1 MKLESLSISNGFLNE
16 KHGKYASDSLKLL
29 NVPIISPHLM
39 WGELPSKT
47 VSLALIMQD
56 YDAIPVC
63 GFSWIHW
70 LVANIDPALN
80 GLPENSSRELKGLVQ
95 GKNSL
100 ASKQICGDQPDE
112 VINFYGGPRPPDKDH
127 DYQFELFALDT
138 SLDLSTGFR
147 MNDLLK
153 AMEGHVIDNVRLIG
167 KYKA

>member
-1 MKLESLSISNGFLNE
+1 MKIESLSFSNGYLND
-16 KHGKYASDSLKLL
+16 KHGKYASDDLKLL
-29 NVPIISPHLM
+29 NVPIVSPHLR
-39 WGELPSKT
+39 WSDLPKNT
-47 VSLALIMQD
+47 ISLALIMQD

-70 LVANIDPALN
+70 IVANIDPAIKE
-80 GLPENSSRELKGLVQ
+80 LPENASRELKDLVQ

-112 VINFYGGPRPPDKDH
+112 VVNFYGGPRPPDKDH
-127 DYQFELFALDT
+127 EYQFELFALDT
-138 SLDLSTGFR
+138 RLDLPIGFR

-153 AMEGHVIDNVRLIG
+153 AMEGHILDNAKIIG